1 MRACASHEETWSLSL
16 VRFILHAYLEIRETT
31 RIEFCF
37 VDTGWT
43 YTQCITLSF
52 LLGGFAIA
60 LEGILADSLLYWIFI
75 IYELSFVFA
84 CRTQQQK
91 SFLHSE
97 KEENFNFRSTGGEES
112 IQCWWVSFRRIWAP
126 TTQCSGTWLNARRFW
141 VMQKAFISLMSNH
154 KFLQCAHWFDGT
166 FHLVLHVPS
175 KSFVAEWRI
184 FPSEFSFH

>member
-1 MRACASHEETWSLSL
+1 MIIELSS
-16 VRFILHAYLEIRETT
+16 LHAYLEIRETT

-43 YTQCITLSF
+43 QCITLSF
-52 LLGGFAIA
+52 LRGGFAIA
-60 LEGILADSLLYWIFI
+60 LEGILADLFFIDYSLFMSLA
-75 IYELSFVFA
+75 SFFA

-97 KEENFNFRSTGGEES
+97 KKRKILISGRPGEES

-184 FPSEFSFH
+184 FPRNFHFTKSSFCVSMA